1 MLLFL
6 SRTSKNLWSMITS
19 MSRTKFALS
28 FTAGGLLYNESIVV
42 AEALLRNEYDW
53 NATFVEVEEKNLLQS
68 RTRST
73 SIRKLREISQRLKYL
88 SDPQL
93 ALLVDGTRH
102 EQKLILWLAC
112 CEKYPLLAELARDVV
127 RAKFLQLNYS
137 IDAGDIARF
146 IELQTLWHEELEG
159 LKATTI
165 TKLQTVMLRML
176 RETELVSDD
185 GIITAPL
192 VSARLIQVLKADSP
206 GGLLYFPVVIEN
218 GGLN

>member
-1 MLLFL
+1 
-6 SRTSKNLWSMITS
+6 

-53 NATFVEVEEKNLLQS
+53 NATLVEVEEKNLLQS
-68 RTRST
+68 RTCST
-73 SIRKLREISQRLKYL
+73 SKRKLREISQRLKCL
-88 SDPQL
+88 SEPQI

-127 RAKFLQLNYS
+127 RAKFLQLDYS

-159 LKATTI
+159 LTASTI

-185 GIITAPL
+185 GIISAPL
-192 VSARLIQVLKADSP
+192 VSGRFIQVLKADSP
-206 GGLLYFPVVIEN
+206 GGLLYFPLVIEN

>member
-1 MLLFL
+1 MDACMNKT
-6 SRTSKNLWSMITS
+6 R
-19 MSRTKFALS
+19 FALS

-42 AEALLRNEYDW
+42 AEALFRNKYDW
-53 NATFVEVEEKNLLQS
+53 NAMAAEVEGRNLLQS

-73 SIRKLREISQRLKYL
+73 SKRKLREISQRLKYL
-88 SDPQL
+88 TLPQL

-127 RAKFLQLNYS
+127 RAKFLQLDYS

-146 IELQTLWHEELEG
+146 VELQTLWHDELAG
-159 LKATTI
+159 LTASTI
-165 TKLQTVMLRML
+165 TKLQTVMFRML
-176 RETELVSDD
+176 REAELISDD
-185 GIITAPL
+185 GIISAPI
-192 VSARLIQVLKADSP
+192 VSGRFIQVVKADSP
-206 GGLLYFPVVIEN
+206 GGLLYFPLVIEK

>member
-1 MLLFL
+1 
-6 SRTSKNLWSMITS
+6 

-42 AEALLRNEYDW
+42 AEALSRNEYDW
-53 NATFVEVEEKNLLQS
+53 NATLVEVEVKNLLQS

-73 SIRKLREISQRLKYL
+73 SVRKLREISQRMKCL
-88 SDPQL
+88 SEPQL

-127 RAKFLQLNYS
+127 RAKFLQLDYA
-137 IDAGDIARF
+137 IDASDIAKF

-159 LKATTI
+159 LTASTT

-176 RETELVSDD
+176 REAELVSDD
-185 GIITAPL
+185 GIISAPL
-192 VSARLIQVLKADSP
+192 VSGRFIQALKADSP
-206 GGLLYFPVVIEN
+206 GGLLYFPLVIEN
-218 GGLN
+218 GGLS

>member
-1 MLLFL
+1 
-6 SRTSKNLWSMITS
+6 MITS

>member
-1 MLLFL
+1 
-6 SRTSKNLWSMITS
+6 

-112 CEKYPLLAELARDVV
+112 CVKYPLLAELARDVV
-127 RAKFLQLNYS
+127 RAKFLQLDYS

-176 RETELVSDD
+176 REAELVSDD

-192 VSARLIQVLKADSP
+192 VSGRFTQVLKADSP
-206 GGLLYFPVVIEN
+206 GGLLYFPLVIEN
-218 GGLN
+218 

>member
-1 MLLFL
+1 MDAC
-6 SRTSKNLWSMITS
+6 

-53 NATFVEVEEKNLLQS
+53 NATLVEVEEKNLLQS
-68 RTRST
+68 RTCST
-73 SIRKLREISQRLKYL
+73 SKRKLREISQRLKCL
-88 SDPQL
+88 SEPQL

-127 RAKFLQLNYS
+127 RAKFLQLDYS

-159 LKATTI
+159 LTASTI

-176 RETELVSDD
+176 RESELVSED
-185 GIITAPL
+185 GIISAPL
-192 VSARLIQVLKADSP
+192 VSGRFIQALKADSP
-206 GGLLYFPVVIEN
+206 GGLLYFPLVIEN

>member
-1 MLLFL
+1 
-6 SRTSKNLWSMITS
+6 
-19 MSRTKFALS
+19 MSRSRFALS

-42 AEALLRNEYDW
+42 AEALLRNDYDW
-53 NATFVEVEEKNLLQS
+53 NATLVEVEEKNLLQS

-73 SIRKLREISQRLKYL
+73 SIRKLREISQRLKCL
-88 SDPQL
+88 SERQL
-93 ALLVDGTRH
+93 ALLVDGTRQ

-159 LKATTI
+159 LTASTI

-176 RETELVSDD
+176 REAELVSDD
-185 GIITAPL
+185 GIISAPL
-192 VSARLIQVLKADSP
+192 VSGRFIQVLKTNSP
-206 GGLLYFPVVIEN
+206 GGLLYFPLVIEN

>member
-1 MLLFL
+1 
-6 SRTSKNLWSMITS
+6 

>member
-1 MLLFL
+1 
-6 SRTSKNLWSMITS
+6 

-53 NATFVEVEEKNLLQS
+53 NATLVEVEEKNLLQS

-73 SIRKLREISQRLKYL
+73 SIRKLREISQRLKCL
-88 SDPQL
+88 SEPQL
-93 ALLVDGTRH
+93 ALLVDGTRQ

-112 CEKYPLLAELARDVV
+112 CEKYPLLADLARDVV
-127 RAKFLQLNYS
+127 RAKFLQLDYS

-146 IELQTLWHEELEG
+146 IELQTVWHEELEG
-159 LKATTI
+159 LTASTI

-176 RETELVSDD
+176 RESELVSED
-185 GIITAPL
+185 GIISAPL
-192 VSARLIQVLKADSP
+192 VSGRFIQALKADSP
-206 GGLLYFPVVIEN
+206 GGLLYFPLAIEN